1 MDITLKMLDLDLE
14 HDIRSEGGRPRNIGT
29 CLVSTTL
36 DEWKEDVC
44 VCVCVNL
51 HAHGS
56 DRVECSYCG

>member
-44 VCVCVNL
+44 VCVCVC
-51 HAHGS
+51 
-56 DRVECSYCG
+56 VCV